1 MVFGGALEV
10 LPRQARPGLARIGDR
25 SLSLWYGDCGQRLSE
40 WLWFVDESRE
50 IGSFT
55 AWPRRDKKGES
66 TAVKAWL
73 IDGNEDPVS

>member
-40 WLWFVDESRE
+40 WLWMR
-50 IGSFT
+50 GG
-55 AWPRRDKKGES
+55 R
-66 TAVKAWL
+66 
-73 IDGNEDPVS
+73 